1 MYVPYH
7 FLLPTDAGLL
17 SATSISLRS
26 EGNRR
31 ANPRPWGIAH
41 GDWTS
46 CLFWSW
52 RRRAARRPSRRTA
65 RVWTPADQ
73 N

>member
-31 ANPRPWGIAH
+31 ANPRP
-41 GDWTS
+41 
-46 CLFWSW
+46 
-52 RRRAARRPSRRTA
+52 
-65 RVWTPADQ
+65 
-73 N
+73 